1 MQDNQNMY
9 NSYHAL
15 TSEISENSKRM
26 SEVCRSIGM
35 NQMAEILN
43 ENRIKLQSHKFAVG
57 ILGEFRRGK
66 STVINAMLGREIMPS
81 DIVPTTATMNRVSY
95 GLTPYAEL
103 DLDDGSTKRID
114 VNELSSYVTKL
125 DDETT
130 ERASHVNEAIVYYP
144 CEFCRNGVDIV
155 DTPGLNDD
163 ERMNR
168 ITEETIPKLDA
179 VIMVLVPESP
189 FSMSEAEFVRNK
201 LMSSDVGRLIFLV
214 NKIDTVR
221 RAKDREKLVEDLK
234 KRIRKTVLDRTAE
247 VYGTDSE
254 YYINVERKLKNISI
268 YPISALDALDGRLE
282 NDDELVQ
289 KSGMLEFEKSLSYM
303 LTEERGM
310 LEIMPQITRLI
321 SAGTEVINTITIM
334 QGSLEIDD
342 DTFQQTQ
349 NGVLNQIRSLKKEKE
364 SKMKEIRNMASRVR
378 QELSQKA
385 EKCYEQIEYE
395 TSSMI
400 SSIMPGRVMSE
411 QEKKDLFTN
420 TIQNIQNRIDD
431 ILSIH
436 AERLADELNSI
447 IEEAGTDIAVV
458 ISRGH
463 SQLNKHFDTI
473 SETGKKS
480 SGVSSAAASDAAAVA
495 LETAT
500 TYLGIVGIGGI
511 IRGYRLAGAKGAAVG
526 GVAGALITYGAV
538 AGLAAVLPAVSLPII
553 LLTSVAGTYGGSA
566 IAGALFAKDRAN
578 KQIDELKTE
587 LKLAT
592 SDAIT
597 KMRINREME
606 KWITAEVTNQFDT
619 LIEDM
624 DAEFDRV
631 IDEADRKIKE
641 IERNL
646 YIKDSE
652 RKNQELILTNMSQNI
667 MEIINTLK
675 TICNDLETKAEGVN
689 RRLEEG

>member
-578 KQIDELKTE
+578 KQIDEPHLTQLQKCVST
-587 LKLAT
+587 
-592 SDAIT
+592 
-597 KMRINREME
+597 E
-606 KWITAEVTNQFDT
+606 KW
-619 LIEDM
+619 
-624 DAEFDRV
+624 
-631 IDEADRKIKE
+631 
-641 IERNL
+641 
-646 YIKDSE
+646 
-652 RKNQELILTNMSQNI
+652 KN
-667 MEIINTLK
+667 
-675 TICNDLETKAEGVN
+675 G
-689 RRLEEG
+689 